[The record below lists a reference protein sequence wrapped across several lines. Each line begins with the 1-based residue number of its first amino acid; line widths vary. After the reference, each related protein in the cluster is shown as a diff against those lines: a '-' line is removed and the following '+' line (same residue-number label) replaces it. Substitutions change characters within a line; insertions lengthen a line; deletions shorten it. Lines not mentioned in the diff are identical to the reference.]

1 VSAVLSIL
9 AAEQMSG
16 GLFSILIL
24 VLPLGALVYLMIIPQ
39 RKQRQKQAQFVSS
52 LGVGDEIV
60 TAGGIYGTITHME
73 DGVAEI
79 EVDHD
84 VVLRVTVSSI
94 SRAASDPEPP
104 VRGAASTPRSKA
116 AKASNGSTA
125 PDADAEAGDDADRTE
140 QQ

>member
-1 VSAVLSIL
+1 VSAVLSFL
-9 AAEQMSG
+9 AAEQKSG

-60 TAGGIYGTITHME
+60 TAGGIYGTITHIE

-84 VVLRVTVSSI
+84 VVLRVTLSSI
-94 SRAASDPEPP
+94 TRAASDPEPP
-104 VRGAASTPRSKA
+104 VRGAAAAPRAK

-125 PDADAEAGDDADRTE
+125 PDAAAEAGDDADRTE